1 MHVSSVTW
9 LKKSTRISDCCTF
22 ISDSI
27 GWEIVEIRIMR
38 GKLGFCLRIFFEK
51 RLVKNVLREMKFVSS
66 KMHQQ

>member
-27 GWEIVEIRIMR
+27 GWEIVEIRIKR
-38 GKLGFCLRIFFEK
+38 GKAEFCLRIFFEK
-51 RLVKNVLREMKFVSS
+51 KAG
-66 KMHQQ
+66 